1 MPSEPTFDE
10 LWDQA
15 LENYLTLT
23 GRSPEDKAVLKKL
36 HNPEDLYN
44 KIEDDHRKFGNFRDK
59 HSKLFNA
66 LSKAVRPF
74 AVVSSIASSAISL
87 SPLAPAS
94 VILGSVLFL
103 VKSAGGVSEAYDWI
117 EQLFDK
123 LGGFAQ
129 RLEEYVQGGMNAHL
143 RQKVIAIL
151 ACLLEIL
158 ARSEQIIKDGRFK
171 QYAAVLFLG
180 RDEEV
185 NTSFSKL
192 AKLFDDEQKLVQAIT
207 YATNQKIDKMTEE
220 IDKTA
225 KKTLKTAEHMDAK
238 LDGLASC
245 IQGTLKVLLIFRFE
259 LT

>member
-1 MPSEPTFDE
+1 MSSEPTFDE

-103 VKSAGGVSEAYDWI
+103 VKSAGGVSE
-117 EQLFDK
+117 
-123 LGGFAQ
+123 GPSSTG
-129 RLEEYVQGGMNAHL
+129 
-143 RQKVIAIL
+143 
-151 ACLLEIL
+151 
-158 ARSEQIIKDGRFK
+158 
-171 QYAAVLFLG
+171 
-180 RDEEV
+180 
-185 NTSFSKL
+185 
-192 AKLFDDEQKLVQAIT
+192 
-207 YATNQKIDKMTEE
+207 
-220 IDKTA
+220 
-225 KKTLKTAEHMDAK
+225 
-238 LDGLASC
+238 
-245 IQGTLKVLLIFRFE
+245 
-259 LT
+259 